1 MSLIYFQQMEKERK
15 EKINMT
21 MERDEQKIFMIVP
34 WSTNSNTHR
43 WFTCLK
49 EAVDTGKKLK
59 EEDERWEDYDVTILL
74 YDGTVTFLS
83 QGEIEELLVIEETKI
98 KKDLNP

>member
-1 MSLIYFQQMEKERK
+1 MEQERK
-15 EKINMT
+15 EKINTT

-43 WFTCLK
+43 WFTFLK

-59 EEDERWEDYDVTILL
+59 DEDERWEDYDVTILL
-74 YDGTVTFLS
+74 YDGTVTILS
-83 QGEIEELLVIEETKI
+83 QAEIEELLVIEETNKI
-98 KKDLNP
+98 KKELK